1 MVYITSTVIV
11 SHVLLKSWLIL
22 TNLIALPTLVMCHH
36 VNILDMVVQKMF
48 VLEVFPAVRTDY
60 TFLVITMD
68 SSNVTL

>member
-36 VNILDMVVQKMF
+36 VDILDMAVQKMF
-48 VLEVFPAVRTDY
+48 VLEVFPAVRADY

>member
-22 TNLIALPTLVMCHH
+22 TNLFANSTLVMCHH

-48 VLEVFPAVRTDY
+48 VLEVFPTVRTDY